1 MINRREIFWS
11 KFYTA
16 IGRADLEMDP
26 RYNCDTLS
34 FENSKVLFDM
44 LQEGFLTKT
53 LQEWKPILTE
63 VGPWSIP
70 SMEKLK

>member
-1 MINRREIFWS
+1 
-11 KFYTA
+11 
-16 IGRADLEMDP
+16 MDP